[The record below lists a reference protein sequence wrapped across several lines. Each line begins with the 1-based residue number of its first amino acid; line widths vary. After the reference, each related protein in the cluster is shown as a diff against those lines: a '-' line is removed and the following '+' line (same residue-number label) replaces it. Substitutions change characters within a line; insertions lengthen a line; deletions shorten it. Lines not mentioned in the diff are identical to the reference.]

1 MKKGR
6 GREKGSG
13 FETRSEAACFPV
25 SNGEI
30 PEPGLNIL
38 GDQYRNGS
46 L

>member
-1 MKKGR
+1 MKKGEG
-6 GREKGSG
+6 GRREVVL
-13 FETRSEAACFPV
+13 ETRSEAACFPV